1 MSRPKD
7 APSPIFWA
15 GSGSPC
21 ARHYFWSAFDDLL
34 PLGHVLGPPARLRA
48 EQAPCHV
55 GSSLRASC
63 SVFPYT
69 TEDLATA
76 GGVTVNTIFL
86 WRQAGFFDGVESTLT
101 GGNSSG
107 VRRRW
112 SESAKARVLEIVA
125 MKKAGLDTSHIQKKL
140 GVDPVELALR
150 LNREADEKA
159 ATARLKS
166 EDRRRRAEARAARD
180 GERERARLADAAAD
194 KRRRKRRDG

>member
-1 MSRPKD
+1 M
-7 APSPIFWA
+7 
-15 GSGSPC
+15 
-21 ARHYFWSAFDDLL
+21 
-34 PLGHVLGPPARLRA
+34 
-48 EQAPCHV
+48 
-55 GSSLRASC
+55 
-63 SVFPYT
+63 FPYT

-125 MKKAGLDTSHIQKKL
+125 MKKAGIDTSHIQKKL